1 MGHLDAEKAAFQSRK
16 SKETSDARAA
26 AALQLSCGIDF
37 FAALEAPD
45 RARMEIC
52 KRIERLLRR
61 ERLRGLHKHWSYDL
75 NRHIAL
81 KQARDRLA
89 RKTKGGPKARL

>member
-1 MGHLDAEKAAFQSRK
+1 MAELDTEVAAFQGRK
-16 SKETSDARAA
+16 EKEMSDARAA

-37 FAALEAPD
+37 FAALGASAP
-45 RARMEIC
+45 ARLELC

-61 ERLRGLHKHWSYDL
+61 ERLRGLQKHWSYDL

-81 KQARDRLA
+81 KQAHDRLA
-89 RKTKGGPKARL
+89 RKTRGGPRARL